1 MGILLVEFID
11 VDNDPI
17 EIEGDWEI
25 TSNCLIYY
33 VDGRKSDKTII
44 PLYNIFRMKQYKD

>member
-1 MGILLVEFID
+1 MCILLVEFKDADID
-11 VDNDPI
+11 P
-17 EIEGDWEI
+17 EKIEGDWEI

-33 VDGRKSDKTII
+33 EDGRKSNKTII